1 MNGLALEGPYA
12 MEIVE
17 ILFNIN
23 VEQCRE
29 LGARGG
35 RIHAR
40 NLRLRKAKIRVQPVA
55 DLVPPPM
62 ETVHEASLLLNAQF
76 PWLAAAVAPR
86 PKSQKTLRRA
96 FPIMGKISKVCLGL
110 SRAY

>member
-1 MNGLALEGPYA
+1 

-76 PWLAAAVAPR
+76 PWLAAVSPLARIAENAETR
-86 PKSQKTLRRA
+86 
-96 FPIMGKISKVCLGL
+96 ISNHG
-110 SRAY
+110 

>member
-1 MNGLALEGPYA
+1 

-17 ILFNIN
+17 ILFNKNI
-23 VEQCRE
+23 EQCRE

-35 RIHAR
+35 WIHAR
-40 NLRLRKAKIRVQPVA
+40 NLRLRKAKIQVQPVA
-55 DLVPPPM
+55 DLVPPM

-76 PWLAAAVAPR
+76 PWLTEAVAPR

-96 FPIMGKISKVCLGL
+96 FPIMGKISKVCLGP

>member
-1 MNGLALEGPYA
+1 

-17 ILFNIN
+17 ILFNKNI
-23 VEQCRE
+23 EQCRE

-35 RIHAR
+35 WIHAR
-40 NLRLRKAKIRVQPVA
+40 NLRLRKAKIQVQPVA
-55 DLVPPPM
+55 DLVPPM

-76 PWLAAAVAPR
+76 PWLAEAVAAR

-96 FPIMGKISKVCLGL
+96 FPIMGKISKVCLGP

>member
-1 MNGLALEGPYA
+1 

-17 ILFNIN
+17 ILFNKNI
-23 VEQCRE
+23 EQCRE

-35 RIHAR
+35 WIHAR
-40 NLRLRKAKIRVQPVA
+40 NLRLRKAKIQVQPVA
-55 DLVPPPM
+55 DLVPPM

-96 FPIMGKISKVCLGL
+96 FPIMGKISKVCLGP